1 MDAGVRGDDAEQLPA
16 RSQVNR
22 ALTQASC
29 LCIRET
35 GPYQFLHGLYIV
47 VKGSARGFC
56 RRSRSGLRN
65 TLHLALARGWS
76 L

>member
-16 RSQVNR
+16 RSQVNA
-22 ALTQASC
+22 ALTQASY

-47 VKGSARGFC
+47 VKGSTPGFC
-56 RRSRSGLRN
+56 QRSRSWLGE
-65 TLHLALARGWS
+65 TLCTER
-76 L
+76 

>member
-16 RSQVNR
+16 RSQVNA
-22 ALTQASC
+22 ALTQASY

-47 VKGSARGFC
+47 VKGGVRG
-56 RRSRSGLRN
+56 
-65 TLHLALARGWS
+65 ALVGAPDHG
-76 L
+76 